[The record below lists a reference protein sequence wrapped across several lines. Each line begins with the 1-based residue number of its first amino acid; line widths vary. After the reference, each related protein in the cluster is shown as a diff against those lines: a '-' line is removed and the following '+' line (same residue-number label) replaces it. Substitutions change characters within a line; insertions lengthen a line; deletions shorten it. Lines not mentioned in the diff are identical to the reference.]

1 MLTSKRKSGR
11 AETPHQNDCSSPMRV
26 MAVTSGKGGVG
37 KTAVSVN
44 LGVALARVGKSVMLM
59 DADLGLANVDV
70 LLGLQPRFNLSHV
83 IEQHCDLNDII
94 VPGPSGMKIVPGA
107 SGIKKMTALQPTEH
121 AALVHAFND
130 IEQDLDVLLV
140 DTSAGI
146 NDTVVTFVRAC
157 QEVVVVV
164 CDEPASITDAYALIK
179 VLSRDYRVTH
189 FRILA
194 NRMSSVPQ
202 GRQLFEKL
210 ARVTDR
216 FLDVVLDFMGV
227 IPEDEYLRKAVQ
239 QQQSVVERFP
249 SSRSALAFRRL
260 AKEAESWPNI
270 SSVDGHFQFFF
281 DRLLQLHG
289 NKGWEE

>member
-1 MLTSKRKSGR
+1 
-11 AETPHQNDCSSPMRV
+11 MRV
-26 MAVTSGKGGVG
+26 IAITSGKGGVG

-44 LGVALARVGKSVMLM
+44 LGIALARGGKSVMLM

-70 LLGLQPRFNLSHV
+70 LLGLQPRYNLSHV
-83 IEQHCDLNDII
+83 IEQRCDLGEII
-94 VPGPSGMKIVPGA
+94 VPGPSGMQIVPGA
-107 SGIKKMTALQPTEH
+107 SGIKKMTALQSTEH

-130 IEQDLDVLLV
+130 IEQDLDILLV

-146 NDTVVTFVRAC
+146 NETVVTFVRAC

-179 VLSRDYRVTH
+179 VLSRDYRVSH

-194 NRMSSVPQ
+194 NRMPSVQQ
-202 GRQLFEKL
+202 GRELFEKL

-227 IPEDEYLRKAVQ
+227 VPEDEYLRKAVQ
-239 QQQSVVERFP
+239 QQQSVIERFP
-249 SSRSALAFRRL
+249 SSRSAIAFRRL
-260 AKEAESWPNI
+260 AKEAETWPQI
-270 SSVDGHFQFFF
+270 SYPDGHFQFFF
-281 DRLLQLHG
+281 DRLLNVHAPR
-289 NKGWEE
+289 GWEE